1 MNKFKVQ
8 PITCNYNPQ
17 YPPKKLLKTRSVLQK
32 TKNILISGGIMLL
45 ASSCTSNLDSNSE
58 TCEPGVICN
67 DYHTALVC
75 NENLMEESVNCHNW
89 CQENYGTD
97 YVSNGC
103 QEDILE
109 PCQCEYGFL
118 AGVEAECYP
127 GEERCNT
134 NSIDICEEQDGYD
147 GWVNYDCDQYCHE
160 QFGYEYFSQEQ
171 CNLENSDNPCY
182 CEYDIIDGDMPACQ
196 PGELNCNEDQL
207 GICQEDTYSF
217 QYVNCS
223 DKCNEEFG
231 NSSVSAG
238 CDPNNL
244 NNPCLCTEE

>member
-75 NENLMEESVNCHNW
+75 NENLMEESVNCHN
-89 CQENYGTD
+89 
-97 YVSNGC
+97 
-103 QEDILE
+103 
-109 PCQCEYGFL
+109 
-118 AGVEAECYP
+118 
-127 GEERCNT
+127 
-134 NSIDICEEQDGYD
+134 
-147 GWVNYDCDQYCHE
+147 
-160 QFGYEYFSQEQ
+160 
-171 CNLENSDNPCY
+171 